1 MAEETERTGGMRV
14 AETRGRTDLKPPSG
28 TRDFLPDELARR
40 EEAFRR
46 VREVF
51 ERHGFQP
58 TQTPAFERL
67 EILSGKY
74 GEDEKLIFKIQRR
87 GERADEG
94 ADLALRY
101 DQTVPL
107 ARVVARYRDRLPRIF
122 RRYQIGPVWRADRPG
137 KGRFREFYQCDVDV
151 VGARPPLADAEVVL
165 VLTEALAALGLGD
178 FEVRLNSR
186 RVLSGLLE
194 AAGVPEALRTEAL
207 VAIDKLD
214 KVGPGGVEAELE
226 ARGIPGAAVRT
237 LGPLLAGA
245 AAAGGA
251 GEAAADAAEDA
262 DAAAALLRATAAGRE
277 GLEAVAAIRD
287 LAQPLLKAGRIR
299 FAPTLARGL
308 NYYTGMIFEIYAAG
322 FPGAV
327 AAGGRYDN
335 LLGMFTKEGLP
346 ACGGSIGIER
356 VLEVL
361 AGREAPRPAP
371 PAEVLMTVW
380 DEASRLDALR
390 LAAAIREKGVAV
402 ETYLGSERLG
412 RQIGYAAERGIPFA
426 VVRGPDER
434 AAGLAAVKDLAAG
447 VQESLP
453 EGDLPAHLARRL
465 GRSTIRQPSPPRVVH
480 NGSKEEGR
488 ERP

>member
-1 MAEETERTGGMRV
+1 MQ
-14 AETRGRTDLKPPSG
+14 ETRIPVDLKPPSG

-40 EEAFRR
+40 EEAFRK

-51 ERHGFQP
+51 GRHGYQP

-67 EILSGKY
+67 EILTGKY

-151 VGARPPLADAEVVL
+151 VGAKPPLADAEVVL

-194 AAGVPEALRTEAL
+194 AAGVPEALRAEAL
-207 VAIDKLD
+207 IAIDKLD
-214 KVGPGGVEAELE
+214 KVGVEGVQAELGE
-226 ARGIPGAAVRT
+226 RGIPDAAVRT

-245 AAAGGA
+245 AGEGDA
-251 GEAAADAAEDA
+251 EAAP
-262 DAAAALLRATAAGRE
+262 LLAATAAGRE
-277 GLEAVAAIRD
+277 GLEEVAAIRD
-287 LAQPLLKAGRIR
+287 LVQPLLKAGRIR

-335 LLGMFTKEGLP
+335 LLGMFSKEALP

-371 PAEVLMTVW
+371 PAGVLVTVW
-380 DEASRLDALR
+380 DADARLDALR
-390 LAAAIREKGVAV
+390 LAAAIREEGVAV
-402 ETYLGSERLG
+402 EIYLGSDRLG

-434 AAGLAAVKDLAAG
+434 AAGLVAVKDLAAG

-453 EGDLPAHLARRL
+453 EGDLPAHLALRL
-465 GRSTIRQPSPPRVVH
+465 GR
-480 NGSKEEGR
+480 
-488 ERP
+488 

>member
-1 MAEETERTGGMRV
+1 ME
-14 AETRGRTDLKPPSG
+14 ETRGRVDLKPPSG

-40 EEAFRR
+40 EEAFRK

-51 ERHGFQP
+51 GRYGFQP
-58 TQTPAFERL
+58 TATPAFERL
-67 EILSGKY
+67 EILTGKY
-74 GEDEKLIFKIQRR
+74 GEDERLIFKIQRR
-87 GERADEG
+87 GERADAG

-151 VGARPPLADAEVVL
+151 VGAKPPLADAEVVL

-194 AAGVPEALRTEAL
+194 AAGVPERLRAEAL
-207 VAIDKLD
+207 IAIDKLD
-214 KVGPGGVEAELE
+214 KVGVAGVEAELRE
-226 ARGIPGAAVRT
+226 RGIPEAAART
-237 LGPLLAGA
+237 LRPLLAGA
-245 AAAGGA
+245 AGNGGEG
-251 GEAAADAAEDA
+251 GEAAS
-262 DAAAALLRATAAGRE
+262 LLGATAAGRE
-277 GLEAVAAIRD
+277 GLEEVAAIRD
-287 LAQPLLKAGRIR
+287 LVQPLLKAGRIR

-308 NYYTGMIFEIYAAG
+308 NYYTGMIFEIYAGG

-335 LLGMFTKEGLP
+335 LLGMFSKEGIP

-371 PAEVLMTVW
+371 PAQVLVTVW

-390 LAAAIREKGVAV
+390 LAAAIREAGLAV
-402 ETYLGSERLG
+402 ETYLGAERLG

-434 AAGLAAVKDLAAG
+434 AAGLAAVKDLATGGQAP
-447 VQESLP
+447 VP
-453 EGDLPAHLARRL
+453 EGEVAAHLARRF
-465 GRSTIRQPSPPRVVH
+465 GQ
-480 NGSKEEGR
+480 
-488 ERP
+488 

>member
-1 MAEETERTGGMRV
+1 MQ
-14 AETRGRTDLKPPSG
+14 ETRIPVDLKPPSG

-40 EEAFRR
+40 EEAFRK

-51 ERHGFQP
+51 GRHGFQP

-67 EILSGKY
+67 EILTGKY
-74 GEDEKLIFKIQRR
+74 GEDEKLIFKIRRR

-207 VAIDKLD
+207 IAIDKLD
-214 KVGPGGVEAELE
+214 KVGVEGVEAELGE
-226 ARGIPGAAVRT
+226 RGIPDAAARA
-237 LGPLLAGA
+237 LRPLLAGA
-245 AAAGGA
+245 A
-251 GEAAADAAEDA
+251 GEGDAEDSP
-262 DAAAALLRATAAGRE
+262 LLAATAAGRE
-277 GLEAVAAIRD
+277 GLEEVAAIRD
-287 LAQPLLKAGRIR
+287 LVRPLLKAGRIR

-327 AAGGRYDN
+327 AAGGRYDD

-361 AGREAPRPAP
+361 AGREPARPSP
-371 PAEVLMTVW
+371 PAEVLVTVW
-380 DEASRLDALR
+380 DADARLDALR
-390 LAAAIREKGVAV
+390 LAAAIREKGIAV

-434 AAGLAAVKDLAAG
+434 AAGLVAVKDLAAG

-453 EGDLPAHLARRL
+453 EGDLPAHLALRL
-465 GRSTIRQPSPPRVVH
+465 GR
-480 NGSKEEGR
+480 
-488 ERP
+488 